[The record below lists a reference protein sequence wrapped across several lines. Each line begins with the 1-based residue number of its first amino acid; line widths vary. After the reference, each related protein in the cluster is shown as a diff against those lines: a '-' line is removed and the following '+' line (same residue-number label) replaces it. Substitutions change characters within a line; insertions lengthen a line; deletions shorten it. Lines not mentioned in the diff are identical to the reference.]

1 MVPTIGDIYCV
12 YVESLQQYAACQ
24 VTDLKETGSKG
35 SRQLAAILQLDWTGD
50 QPPDETELLDMKPL
64 SCNYYFWKGTW
75 DHSFVN
81 AEVPPHY
88 VLAGNRAPLITEETR
103 SYSAGWQIGES
114 LYRQH
119 QWDAIDE
126 SRREHFKQAAEDY
139 SEIPLG
145 DAMVRKNTSILRNF
159 RPTSAEDVV
168 ALAQF
173 PCLTH
178 IEMRGY
184 TEDIIPFLEQN
195 PFIYELHIHE
205 HGQTALDLSKTHL
218 TKLVLDMNRVNSL
231 TLHSRIEFLSFMGD
245 VSPDLH
251 VNAYEKGH
259 RMTLN
264 VAATVPQITALSRLG
279 GLYVRE
285 ITELDLQPVVH
296 TYPELSELRL
306 WGKPGNVSNIQS
318 IQQLTS
324 LQTLSINDLF
334 GFKGEDFP
342 GPEQLPELSTLR
354 LTSLPSDAAKSIKA
368 NYKKAAQTRIDL
380 KIGKPRKPEWL
391 AENLN
396 NPFRDWDGR
405 DHIKAAYAKKAAQ
418 TYKQH
423 LKEIRRLSQNM
434 SDLDL
439 IQKQLML
446 LVEKYTETF
455 NQMEAK
461 ANFIETIERE
471 EIYNALVELLDQ
483 LESQP
488 GIDQTS
494 AIKVNRKELDE
505 VFEHRRDF

>member
-1 MVPTIGDIYCV
+1 MVPTVGDIYCV
-12 YVESLQQYAACQ
+12 YVGNLQQYAACQ
-24 VTDLKETGSKG
+24 VTGLKETGSKG

-64 SCNYYFWKGTW
+64 SCNYYFWKGDW
-75 DHSFVN
+75 DHSFVQ
-81 AEVPPHY
+81 AVIPPHY
-88 VLAGNRAPLITEETR
+88 VLAGNRAPLVTEETR
-103 SYSAGWQIGES
+103 SYSSGWQIGES
-114 LYRQH
+114 LYRQR

-139 SEIPLG
+139 SVIPLG
-145 DAMVRKNTSILRNF
+145 DAMVGKNTSILRNF
-159 RPTSAEDVV
+159 RPTSAEDVA
-168 ALAQF
+168 ALVQF

-178 IEMRGY
+178 IEMHGY
-184 TEDIIPFLEQN
+184 TEGIIPFLEQN

-205 HGQTALDLSKTHL
+205 HGQSALDLSKTQL
-218 TKLVLDMNRVNSL
+218 TKLVLDMNRLNSL
-231 TLHSRIEFLSFMGD
+231 TLHSRIDFLSFMGD
-245 VSPDLH
+245 VPPDLH
-251 VNAYEKGH
+251 VNAYEDGQ
-259 RMTLN
+259 RMTLS
-264 VAATVPQITALSRLG
+264 VASTVPQVIALSRLG
-279 GLYVRE
+279 GLHVRE

-296 TYPELSELRL
+296 TYPELTELRL
-306 WGKPGNVSNIQS
+306 WGKPGNVSNIQL

-324 LQTLSINDLF
+324 LKTISLNDLF

-342 GPEQLPELSTLR
+342 GPEQFPELSTLS

-380 KIGKPRKPEWL
+380 EIGKPRKPEWL
-391 AENLN
+391 SENLS

-405 DHIKAAYAKKAAQ
+405 DHIKAAHAKRAAK

-423 LKEIRRLSQNM
+423 LKEIRKISQNM

-446 LVEKYTETF
+446 LVEVYTETF

-461 ANFIETIERE
+461 ANFIDTIERE

-505 VFEHRRDF
+505 VFERRRVF